1 MTHKARGVRL
11 HKHLAAR
18 GIESRRTIEQWVKDG
33 KIKIDGRIAQLGDK
47 VSAHNRISINGR
59 PLRAAPSSRTAR
71 VLMYHKPEGEISA
84 RKDPRNRPSVHQRL
98 PKIAGQRWVSVGR
111 LDINTRGLLLFTNDG
126 DLANRLMH
134 PRFGLEREYLCR
146 VYGKVDARALQ
157 TLRDGVIIDRETIRV
172 REVRRHSRPDDSRNQ
187 WYSLTVAEGK
197 YREVRRLWAAVGCQ
211 LSRLIRI
218 RYGIIILPRDLR
230 AGQWRELTTGEVM
243 KLMRGGEAA
252 GKLVGDAAD
261 KPAGKSAGKSLR
273 KSSSKASSSR
283 KSSSKSTRKSLR
295 KSSGKAS
302 SLRKST
308 SESSGKFSSR
318 ASGKAPSLRKS
329 TGESSG
335 KFSSGSS
342 SKALSSRKLADES
355 FGKSAGKSSRK
366 SSSKASSSRKS
377 TGKVSRKKKLVGRNA
392 GVAVGGNAKRST
404 RAGRKKVKG
413 VGRG

>member
-146 VYGKVDARALQ
+146 VYGNVDARALQ

-230 AGQWRELTTGEVM
+230 AGQWRELTAGEVM

-261 KPAGKSAGKSLR
+261 KPAGKSAGKSFV
-273 KSSSKASSSR
+273 KSS
-283 KSSSKSTRKSLR
+283 
-295 KSSGKAS
+295 
-302 SLRKST
+302 
-308 SESSGKFSSR
+308 E
-318 ASGKAPSLRKS
+318 
-329 TGESSG
+329 
-335 KFSSGSS
+335 
-342 SKALSSRKLADES
+342 
-355 FGKSAGKSSRK
+355 
-366 SSSKASSSRKS
+366 
-377 TGKVSRKKKLVGRNA
+377 
-392 GVAVGGNAKRST
+392 
-404 RAGRKKVKG
+404 
-413 VGRG
+413 

>member
-59 PLRAAPSSRTAR
+59 PLRAAPASRSAR

-197 YREVRRLWAAVGCQ
+197 YREVRRLWAAIGCQ

-230 AGQWRELTTGEVM
+230 AGQWRELTAGEVM

-261 KPAGKSAGKSLR
+261 KPAGKSAGKSFV
-273 KSSSKASSSR
+273 
-283 KSSSKSTRKSLR
+283 KSSSKSTRKSSSDASLPR
-295 KSSGKAS
+295 KSAGK
-302 SLRKST
+302 
-308 SESSGKFSSR
+308 SSGKFSSR
-318 ASGKAPSLRKS
+318 ASGKASSSRKLAD
-329 TGESSG
+329 ESFG
-335 KFSSGSS
+335 KSAGKSSRKSS
-342 SKALSSRKLADES
+342 SKASSSRKLADES

-377 TGKVSRKKKLVGRNA
+377 TGKVSRKKKSVGRNA

-404 RAGRKKVKG
+404 RAGRKKARA

>member
-59 PLRAAPSSRTAR
+59 PLRAAPTSRNSR

-146 VYGKVDARALQ
+146 VYGNVDARALQ

-230 AGQWRELTTGEVM
+230 AGQWRELTAGEVM

-283 KSSSKSTRKSLR
+283 KST
-295 KSSGKAS
+295 GE
-302 SLRKST
+302 T
-308 SESSGKFSSR
+308 SGKFSSR
-318 ASGKAPSLRKS
+318 ASGKASSSRKLADESFGKSAGKSSRKS
-329 TGESSG
+329 PG
-335 KFSSGSS
+335 KAS
-342 SKALSSRKLADES
+342 SSRKLADES

-377 TGKVSRKKKLVGRNA
+377 TSESSGKFSSESSSESSRKLTSDAPPSRKSTGKVSRKKKLVGRNA
-392 GVAVGGNAKRST
+392 GVAVGEK
-404 RAGRKKVKG
+404 
-413 VGRG
+413 